1 MKQININTYSIV
13 LLFIACGI
21 IIFYAIYK
29 YTQKDNKKDSKKD
42 SKNGNIKDIEESNKI
57 LIIKNDNKKEKK
69 VTENE
74 DNELIIPTPD
84 KYELNYG
91 EETRGISRIVNKP
104 LSSIV
109 PNNILTGN
117 TSFIPDYS
125 NFSL

>member
-29 YTQKDNKKDSKKD
+29 YTQKDNK
-42 SKNGNIKDIEESNKI
+42 NENNENNENIKDIEESNKI
-57 LIIKNDNKKEKK
+57 LIINNDNKKEKK

-91 EETRGISRIVNKP
+91 EETRGISRMVNKP

-109 PNNILTGN
+109 PNNILSGN
-117 TSFIPDYS
+117 TSFIQDYS